1 MPFVLLYRYTKCV
14 NSLFSNI
21 FRNAFLL
28 NVISASRYRIC
39 PVMIFPVLFPFPSF
53 RIVFNKKLYPC
64 RNISSGVLLYYI
76 CSAAHLLLLC
86 FDVRPS
92 FNRLLLVLLS
102 LTSIILSGITGS
114 ISAHPATKVACAE
127 TLHISIYEAFLH
139 ILSVCHSAKRNG
151 FIFVLYIER
160 F

>member
-1 MPFVLLYRYTKCV
+1 MYPISTIVTGTL
-14 NSLFSNI
+14 
-21 FRNAFLL
+21 AFHQA
-28 NVISASRYRIC
+28 NKV
-39 PVMIFPVLFPFPSF
+39 

-86 FDVRPS
+86 FDVRPC

-114 ISAHPATKVACAE
+114 ISAPSGNKSCLCGNFSYINIWSFSAYTICISFCKTKWFYFCLVYR
-127 TLHISIYEAFLH
+127 TYLIYN
-139 ILSVCHSAKRNG
+139 C
-151 FIFVLYIER
+151 FIDWR
-160 F
+160 FAYE